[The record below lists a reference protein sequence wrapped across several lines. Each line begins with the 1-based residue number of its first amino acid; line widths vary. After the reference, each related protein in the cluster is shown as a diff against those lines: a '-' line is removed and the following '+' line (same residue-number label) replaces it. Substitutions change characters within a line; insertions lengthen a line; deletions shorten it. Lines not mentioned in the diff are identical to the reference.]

1 MADEAQEHVR
11 YDTKVT
17 AVGEGSGE
25 FFDAGIIVLFGQ
37 DAPEELQEFAVVH
50 DPSVT
55 EGGLEPGDVVHIG
68 DERLQVLAVGDVAD
82 ENLTNLG
89 HIVLKRNGQQEA
101 SMPGDVC
108 CDEGEVP
115 EIGVGTPIR
124 VVGS

>member
-37 DAPEELQEFAVVH
+37 DAPEELQEFAVLH

-55 EGGLEPGDVVHIG
+55 EGGLERGDVVHIG

-115 EIGVGTPIR
+115 EIGVGTSIR
-124 VVGS
+124 VVGP